1 MQEGAIPFMSVSVW
15 PRIVA
20 TESHFPTPSV
30 AENARRVIWH
40 RSCDRA
46 LHGGVHPRAP
56 RSQEQEPRRVEIME
70 TLAILGA
77 IGGGLGAALVVA
89 RLGMLALIAL
99 MPARSE

>member
-1 MQEGAIPFMSVSVW
+1 
-15 PRIVA
+15 
-20 TESHFPTPSV
+20 
-30 AENARRVIWH
+30 
-40 RSCDRA
+40 
-46 LHGGVHPRAP
+46 
-56 RSQEQEPRRVEIME
+56 ME